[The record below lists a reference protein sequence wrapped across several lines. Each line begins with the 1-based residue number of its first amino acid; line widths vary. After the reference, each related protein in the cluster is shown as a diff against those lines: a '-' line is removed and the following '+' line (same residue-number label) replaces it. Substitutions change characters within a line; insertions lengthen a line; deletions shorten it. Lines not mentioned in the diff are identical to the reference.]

1 MKTRPITEISELEPI
16 MQLIALE
23 LDTSPM
29 RLRFISDV
37 DRVDAIELD
46 NFNTVWNNIK
56 SDNVI
61 ITSINDNTDLYEL
74 DENSVVV
81 IVHEALNARYLIF
94 DIQDVGEIK
103 KMFTHINNK

>member
-16 MQLIALE
+16 MQLIASE

-37 DRVDAIELD
+37 DIVDAIELD

-56 SDNVI
+56 SYNVI
-61 ITSINDNTDLYEL
+61 ITSINDNTDLYAL

-103 KMFTHINNK
+103 KIFTHINNK